1 MGNPH
6 QLSCPYFVH
15 MILRTVKIPSNV
27 EVMYKVFFERIT
39 MIQAKMEFDALEFA
53 HGWDGRPWG
62 CPETGHQQSGV
73 RAPNHS
79 DPGFH
84 QHCLLRGIQGYH
96 RDPDIG
102 DMFAVFAPSKVKF
115 VVSKKMRGTYWQMKT
130 HFLRKDN
137 CLGISPYNK
146 SSILEI

>member
-84 QHCLLRGIQGYH
+84 QHCLLRGIQGHQGPRYWGYVCGVRPLQGQVCCKQEDAGH
-96 RDPDIG
+96 ILTDEDRRIFLG
-102 DMFAVFAPSKVKF
+102 KII
-115 VVSKKMRGTYWQMKT
+115 VSEYPLIINQL
-130 HFLRKDN
+130 F
-137 CLGISPYNK
+137 
-146 SSILEI
+146 